1 MDCLL
6 SAVERVQELRNQMDG
21 GQPLDPDE
29 AAAAV
34 GMLEMMLEDAGQAPA
49 DGLVCA
55 MALMCSRQSNLFL
68 PVARI
73 ALKPLVQSGIRHSH
87 EAAILAQRLARALRP
102 IVKLDER
109 AKWWLERDF
118 IIMAVPVQ
126 FILDEILE
134 ARRVASDGS
143 QSDAWPNSLETFLAT
158 LREKPRGDP
167 RAPEVAIVAPSD
179 FSHFTDRRQSQVT

>member
-6 SAVERVQELRNQMDG
+6 SAVERVQETSEPNGRRSAARS
-21 GQPLDPDE
+21 DE

-49 DGLVCA
+49 EGLVCA

-68 PVARI
+68 PLARI

-126 FILDEILE
+126 FILDEILK
-134 ARRVASDGS
+134 ARTSG
-143 QSDAWPNSLETFLAT
+143 
-158 LREKPRGDP
+158 K
-167 RAPEVAIVAPSD
+167 
-179 FSHFTDRRQSQVT
+179 